1 MRPKSANEPLT
12 EQTMNIAILGRGI
25 VGETLGSRWVG
36 VGHSVVYGSRSP
48 GAADELFHAE
58 AVQRADVVV
67 IALPWAAMEP
77 DFLADLELGE
87 RLVIDCTNPIAADF
101 SDLVPVEAGSGA
113 ERVAQAAPHA
123 KVVKAFNTIGVNIM
137 ANPAFGTS
145 KATLLIAGDD
155 AAAKATVATLAEELG
170 FQPEDAGPLSMSRYL
185 EAQAWIWIS
194 MAMKFGY
201 GREIAFNLQRR

>member
-1 MRPKSANEPLT
+1 
-12 EQTMNIAILGRGI
+12 MNIAILGRGI
-25 VGETLGSRWVG
+25 VGETLGSRWAG
-36 VGHSVVYGSRSP
+36 VGHTVVFGSRSP
-48 GAADELFHAE
+48 GAPDELFHAE
-58 AVQRADVVV
+58 AVRSADVVV
-67 IALPWAAMEP
+67 LALPWAAMSAE
-77 DFLADLELGE
+77 FLAELNLGE
-87 RLVIDCTNPIAADF
+87 RVVIDCTNPIAADF
-101 SDLVPVEAGSGA
+101 SGLVPVEEGSGA
-113 ERVAQAAPHA
+113 ERVAKVGPDA

-137 ANPAFGTS
+137 ANPAFGAT

-155 AAAKATVATLAEELG
+155 DAAKATVKSLAEELG

>member
-1 MRPKSANEPLT
+1 MK
-12 EQTMNIAILGRGI
+12 IAILGRGI
-25 VGETLGSRWVG
+25 VGETLGSRWAG
-36 VGHSVVYGSRSP
+36 VGHTVVFGSRSP
-48 GAADELFHAE
+48 AAADELFHAE
-58 AVQRADVVV
+58 AVQSADVVV
-67 IALPWAAMEP
+67 LALPWAAMSAE
-77 DFLADLELGE
+77 FLAELNLGE
-87 RLVIDCTNPIAADF
+87 RVVIDCTNPIAADF
-101 SDLVPVEAGSGA
+101 SGLVPVEEGSGA
-113 ERVAQAAPHA
+113 ERVAKVAPDA

-137 ANPAFGTS
+137 ANPSFGTT

-155 AAAKATVATLAEELG
+155 TSAKPTVKSLAEELG

>member
-1 MRPKSANEPLT
+1 
-12 EQTMNIAILGRGI
+12 MNIAILGRGI
-25 VGETLGSRWVG
+25 VGETLGSRWAG
-36 VGHSVVYGSRSP
+36 AGHSVVFGSRSP
-48 GAADELFHAE
+48 GAPDELFHAE
-58 AVQRADVVV
+58 AVKAADVVV
-67 IALPWAAMEP
+67 LSLPWSAMNVA
-77 DFLADLELGE
+77 FLEELNLGE

-101 SDLVPVEAGSGA
+101 SALVPVEEGSGA
-113 ERVAQAAPHA
+113 ERVAKAAPQA

-137 ANPAFGTS
+137 ANPTFGDT

-155 AAAKATVATLAEELG
+155 AWAKATVKTLAEELG
-170 FQPEDAGPLSMSRYL
+170 FQPEEAGPLSMSRYL

>member
-1 MRPKSANEPLT
+1 MK
-12 EQTMNIAILGRGI
+12 IAILGRGI
-25 VGETLGSRWVG
+25 VGETLGSRWAG
-36 VGHSVVYGSRSP
+36 VGHTVVFGSRSP
-48 GAADELFHAE
+48 AAADELFHAE
-58 AVQRADVVV
+58 AVQSADVVV
-67 IALPWAAMEP
+67 LALPWAAMTAE
-77 DFLADLELGE
+77 FLAELNLGE
-87 RLVIDCTNPIAADF
+87 RVVIDCTNPIAADF
-101 SDLVPVEAGSGA
+101 SGLVPVEEGSGA
-113 ERVAQAAPHA
+113 ERVAKVAPDA

-137 ANPAFGTS
+137 ANPSFGIT

-155 AAAKATVATLAEELG
+155 TSAKATVKSLAEELG